1 MPAEPAFLLRNVS
14 KGFGGIPVLT
24 DIDLRIEPGEHIAL
38 VGPSGAGKTTLIGL
52 LNGMLVPTRGEVHAL
67 GHDLARLSVPARRKI
82 QHQIGTIHQQYHLVN
97 NLRVIHN
104 VNAGRLGGW
113 SFTRSLF
120 SMFWPLEVESARRA
134 LEQVGIPEK
143 IFEVTAHLSGG
154 QQQRVAL
161 ARTMVQNP
169 RVILADEPI
178 ASLDPERG
186 RELMDLLRALSHDT
200 GKTLLTSIH
209 SVEFARSHFQ
219 RVIGLREGRIAFDC
233 AAQDLT
239 PARIDAVYRIERPDG
254 ASRGERPKE

>member
-1 MPAEPAFLLRNVS
+1 MPAEPAFVLRNVT
-14 KGFGGIPVLT
+14 KVFGRIPVLT

-52 LNGMLVPTRGEVHAL
+52 LNGMLAPTQGEVHAL
-67 GHDLARLSVPARRKI
+67 GHNLARLSVPARRKI

-113 SFTRSLF
+113 SFTRSLL
-120 SMFWPLEVESARRA
+120 SLFWPLEVESARRA

-143 IFEVTAHLSGG
+143 IYELTAHLSGG

-186 RELMDLLRALSHDT
+186 RELMDLLRQLSHDT
-200 GKTLLTSIH
+200 GKTLVTSIH

-239 PARIDAVYRIERPDG
+239 PAMIDALYRIERPDG
-254 ASRGERPKE
+254 ARGERPEQ